1 MRGGPGSCDFL
12 ALWDEGAECHP
23 LDRALGLIAA
33 VEGTSREQAAT
44 LPIDV
49 RNRALYRIVE
59 RLFGERIRLIATCGE
74 CAAETELSFSTR
86 DALAVPAAAERIAL
100 AGRAAWCRLPTSRD
114 LAAALA
120 APDPEEA
127 LLAAVVEADAH
138 DPALLGEAENA
149 LAAQAG
155 LADLSLAHRCYRCGT
170 EDEAAFDVLDYLW
183 RRIVAEARLLL
194 REVHII
200 ARAYGWSSEAVLALS
215 PARRAAHIALI
226 ET

>member
-1 MRGGPGSCDFL
+1 MREGPGSCDFL
-12 ALWDEGAECHP
+12 ALWDEGAGCHP

-33 VEGTSREQAAT
+33 VEGTPREQAAA
-44 LPIDV
+44 LPIDG
-49 RNRALYRIVE
+49 RNRALYRIVA
-59 RLFGERIRLIATCGE
+59 RLFGERIGLIATCGE

-86 DALAVPAAAERIAL
+86 DALAVPATAERIAL
-100 AGRAAWCRLPTSRD
+100 PGRAAWCRLPTSHD

-120 APDPEEA
+120 APNPEEA
-127 LLAAVVEADAH
+127 LRAAMVEADAD
-138 DPALLGEAENA
+138 DPALLAEAEDT

-155 LADLSLAHRCYRCGT
+155 LADLSLVHRCDRCGT

-183 RRIVAEARLLL
+183 RRIVAEARRRLH
-194 REVHII
+194 EVHII

>member
-1 MRGGPGSCDFL
+1 
-12 ALWDEGAECHP
+12 
-23 LDRALGLIAA
+23 
-33 VEGTSREQAAT
+33 
-44 LPIDV
+44 V

>member
-1 MRGGPGSCDFL
+1 MRGGPGSCDFI
-12 ALWDEGAECHP
+12 ALWDEGAGCHP

-44 LPIDV
+44 LSIDV
-49 RNRALYRIVE
+49 RNRALFRIVE
-59 RLFGERIRLIATCGE
+59 RLFGEQISLIATCGE
-74 CAAETELSFSTR
+74 CSAETELTFSTR
-86 DALAVPAAAERIAL
+86 DALAVPATAERIAL
-100 AGRAAWCRLPTSRD
+100 AGGAAWCRLPTSRD

-120 APDPEEA
+120 ASDPEDA
-127 LLAAVVEADAH
+127 LLAAVVEADAD
-138 DPALLGEAENA
+138 DPALLAEAETA

-155 LADLSLAHRCYRCGT
+155 LADLSLTHRCNRCGT
-170 EDEAAFDVLDYLW
+170 EEEAAFDVLDYLW
-183 RRIVAEARLLL
+183 RRIVAEARRLL